1 MEQMNQA
8 PVQKE
13 AFFRLSYGLYLLCA
27 KDGERANGC
36 IINTVMQVTEQPWRV
51 LFTVNNQN
59 YTAEML
65 REGSA
70 VSLSVL
76 SKDAPFSL
84 IRQFGYQSGRDVDKF
99 AGRNDPKDAN
109 GVPYL
114 GEHSCAL
121 ISATV
126 VSVSV
131 VGTHTV
137 YVADVSGAQVLSDAE
152 PLTYAGYLSSVKP
165 QKQETEEKKKGYV
178 CRICGYVYE
187 GEELPEDFTCPWCK
201 HGADAFEPLS

>member
-13 AFFRLSYGLYLLCA
+13 AFFQLSYGLYLLCA
-27 KDGERANGC
+27 KDGGKDNGC
-36 IINTVMQVTEQPWRV
+36 IINTVIQVTEQPFRV

-59 YTAEML
+59 YTAQML
-65 REGSA
+65 KEGSA
-70 VSLSVL
+70 VTLSVL
-76 SKDAPFSL
+76 AKDAPFSL
-84 IRQFGYQSGRDVDKF
+84 IRQFGYQSGREVDKF

-109 GVPYL
+109 GIPYL
-114 GEHSCAL
+114 KEHSCAV

-126 VSVSV
+126 ASVSV

-152 PLTYAGYLSSVKP
+152 PITYAEYLSTVKP
-165 QKQETEEKKKGYV
+165 QKQQTEEKAKGYV
-178 CRICGYVYE
+178 CKICGYVYE
-187 GEELPEDFTCPWCK
+187 GEELPKDFVCPWCK
-201 HGADAFEPLS
+201 HGSDAFEPLS